1 MPNFR
6 VPSVRV
12 YQELVTTTVNPTTP
26 FMRLCVVG
34 PVYQVETDVPVA
46 DFALSDED
54 YTTAYLNQT
63 LGSVVDTSSVNIKMS
78 DVYVKV
84 WPADDGVN
92 YRSATV
98 NNDGPITKVTG
109 DQEGDFATATI
120 QVDDYIDLTYTDG
133 DTVLTYSSAIQEVS
147 SDGKTLTLK
156 RNLPSP
162 DGGATVTA
170 VVKRPTKED
179 AIIES
184 QFITAN
190 EDAVT
195 VDKSVKVSTAVT
207 DTAAQVV
214 SATVYLSY
222 RALRRDIANDFL
234 TITSQSNAEAKIGS
248 VNINNP
254 MSVAAS
260 LIASAVS
267 DMSYSILPIETDD
280 ANGYRQALDIL
291 STNEDIYVI
300 VPLTN
305 DKDVVSAY
313 ASHCT
318 TLSEPEKSKWRIMYA
333 SQEMPSTKVMVE
345 INDGQLVEGS
355 TANECYIKDTAN
367 GMFVTNNARVT
378 DFVDI
383 YNASNSYQYSLQI
396 LEVLN
401 ESVVT
406 CSTTKWM
413 RTSEGYSELEDKVT
427 VSTQEAVKYEVV
439 RVLDTQ
445 GVAEAI
451 SGIADSFKNKR
462 LRLVYPDTIML
473 NVNSVSE
480 MVPSYYLCVTLG
492 AMRAGYPPHQGFST
506 IGLSGIS
513 RVLRANNM
521 FSDDQLADMAGNG
534 VFWVVQDTPEELP
547 YVLYQTTTDNTQ
559 LETAEDSCV
568 AVVDYASRYL
578 KINLKKVLGRYNVN
592 TISVNYVKTVINSV
606 LDDMTSTSYQY
617 IGPILTGAELISVET
632 EGDKIKPTVHIEI
645 PYPVN
650 GVDVTLQV

>member
-1 MPNFR
+1 MPFR

-26 FMRLCVVG
+26 FMQLCVVG

-120 QVDDYIDLTYTDG
+120 QVDDYIDITYTDG

-195 VDKSVKVSTAVT
+195 IDKNVKVSTAVT

-267 DMSYSILPIETDD
+267 DMSYRILPIETDD

-355 TANECYIKDTAN
+355 TDDECYIKDTAN

-396 LEVLN
+396 IEVLN

-427 VSTQEAVKYEVV
+427 VDSQEAVKYEVV

-445 GVAEAI
+445 GVADAI

-473 NVNSVSE
+473 NINSVSE

-578 KINLKKVLGRYNVN
+578 KINLKNVLGRYNVN

-617 IGPILTGAELISVET
+617 IGPILTGAELLSVET
-632 EGDKIKPTVHIEI
+632 DGDKIKPTVHIEI

>member
-1 MPNFR
+1 MPFR

-26 FMRLCVVG
+26 FMQLCVVG

-84 WPADDGVN
+84 WPANDGVN
-92 YRSATV
+92 HRSATV

-147 SDGKTLTLK
+147 PDGKTLTLK

-162 DGGATVTA
+162 DGDATVTA

-195 VDKSVKVSTAVT
+195 IKKDVKVSTAVT

-267 DMSYSILPIETDD
+267 DMSYRILPIETDD

-318 TLSEPEKSKWRIMYA
+318 TLSEPEKSKWRIVYA

-355 TANECYIKDTAN
+355 TDDECYIKDTAN

-396 LEVLN
+396 IEVLN

-413 RTSEGYSELEDKVT
+413 RTSEGYSELEEQVT
-427 VSTQEAVKYEVV
+427 VDSQQAVKYEVV

-445 GVAEAI
+445 GVADAI
-451 SGIADSFKNKR
+451 SGIAESFKNKR

-473 NVNSVSE
+473 NINSVSE

-578 KINLKKVLGRYNVN
+578 KINLKNVLGRYNVN

-617 IGPILTGAELISVET
+617 IGPILTGAELLSVET

>member
-1 MPNFR
+1 MPFR

-26 FMRLCVVG
+26 FMQLCVVG

-195 VDKSVKVSTAVT
+195 IKKDVKVSTAVT

-234 TITSQSNAEAKIGS
+234 TIISQSNAEAKIGS

-267 DMSYSILPIETDD
+267 DMSYRILPIETDD

-305 DKDVVSAY
+305 DKDVISAY

-345 INDGQLVEGS
+345 INDGQLVKGS
-355 TANECYIKDTAN
+355 TDTECYIKDTAN
-367 GMFVTNNARVT
+367 GMFVANNARVT

-396 LEVLN
+396 IEVLN

-427 VSTQEAVKYEVV
+427 VASQEAVKYEVV

-445 GVAEAI
+445 GVADAI

-473 NVNSVSE
+473 NINSVSE

-578 KINLKKVLGRYNVN
+578 KINLKNVLGRYNVN

-617 IGPILTGAELISVET
+617 IGPILTGAELLSVET

>member
-1 MPNFR
+1 MPFR

-26 FMRLCVVG
+26 FMQLCVVG

-84 WPADDGVN
+84 WPADAGVN

-156 RNLPSP
+156 RNLPSS

-195 VDKSVKVSTAVT
+195 IKKDVKVSTAVT

-234 TITSQSNAEAKIGS
+234 TITSQSNAEAKIGK

-267 DMSYSILPIETDD
+267 DMSYRILPIETDD

-318 TLSEPEKSKWRIMYA
+318 TLSEPEKSKWRIVYA

-345 INDGQLVEGS
+345 INDGQLVKGS
-355 TANECYIKDTAN
+355 TDTECYIKDTAN

-396 LEVLN
+396 IEVLN

-427 VSTQEAVKYEVV
+427 VASQEAVKYEVV

-445 GVAEAI
+445 GVADAI
-451 SGIADSFKNKR
+451 SGIAESFKNKR

-473 NVNSVSE
+473 NINSVSE

-578 KINLKKVLGRYNVN
+578 KINLKNVLGRYNVN

-617 IGPILTGAELISVET
+617 IGPILTGAELLSVET

>member
-98 NNDGPITKVTG
+98 GNDGPITKVTS
-109 DQEGDFATATI
+109 DQEGDFATANI

-147 SDGKTLTLK
+147 ADGKILTLK

-305 DKDVVSAY
+305 DKDVISAY

-355 TANECYIKDTAN
+355 TDDECYIKDTAN

-396 LEVLN
+396 IEVLN

-427 VSTQEAVKYEVV
+427 VDSQEAVKYEVV

-445 GVAEAI
+445 GVADAI

-473 NVNSVSE
+473 NINSVSE

-578 KINLKKVLGRYNVN
+578 KINLKNVLGRYNVN

-617 IGPILTGAELISVET
+617 IGPILTGAELLSVET

>member
-12 YQELVTTTVNPTTP
+12 YQELITTTVNPTTP

-195 VDKSVKVSTAVT
+195 VDKNVKVSTAVT

-445 GVAEAI
+445 GVADAI

-473 NVNSVSE
+473 NINSVSE

-513 RVLRANNM
+513 RVLRANNL

-617 IGPILTGAELISVET
+617 IGPILTGAELLSVET

>member
-1 MPNFR
+1 MPFR

-12 YQELVTTTVNPTTP
+12 YQELVTTTVTPTTP
-26 FMRLCVVG
+26 FMQLCVVG

-195 VDKSVKVSTAVT
+195 IDKNVKVSTAVT

-267 DMSYSILPIETDD
+267 DMSYRILPIETDD

-345 INDGQLVEGS
+345 INDGQLVKGS
-355 TANECYIKDTAN
+355 TDTECYIKDTAN

-396 LEVLN
+396 IEVLN

-427 VSTQEAVKYEVV
+427 VASQEAVKYEVV

-445 GVAEAI
+445 GVADAI

-473 NVNSVSE
+473 NINSVSE

-578 KINLKKVLGRYNVN
+578 KINLKNVLGRYNVN

-617 IGPILTGAELISVET
+617 IGPILTGAELLSVET
-632 EGDKIKPTVHIEI
+632 DGDKIKPTVHIEI

>member
-1 MPNFR
+1 MPFR

-26 FMRLCVVG
+26 FMQLCVVG

-98 NNDGPITKVTG
+98 NNEGPITKVTG

-195 VDKSVKVSTAVT
+195 IKKDVKVSTAVT

-267 DMSYSILPIETDD
+267 DMSYRILPIETDD

-318 TLSEPEKSKWRIMYA
+318 TLSEPEKSKWRIVYA

-355 TANECYIKDTAN
+355 TDDECYIKDTAN

-396 LEVLN
+396 IEVLN

-427 VSTQEAVKYEVV
+427 VASQEAVKYEVV

-445 GVAEAI
+445 GVADAI
-451 SGIADSFKNKR
+451 SGIAESFKNKR

-473 NVNSVSE
+473 NINSVSE

-578 KINLKKVLGRYNVN
+578 KINLKNVLGRYNVN

-617 IGPILTGAELISVET
+617 IGPILTGAELLSVET

>member
-1 MPNFR
+1 MPFR

-26 FMRLCVVG
+26 FMQLCVVG

-195 VDKSVKVSTAVT
+195 IDKNVKVSTAVT

-267 DMSYSILPIETDD
+267 DMSYRILPIETDD

-355 TANECYIKDTAN
+355 TDDECYIKDTAN

-396 LEVLN
+396 IEVLN

-427 VSTQEAVKYEVV
+427 VDSQQAVKYEVV

-445 GVAEAI
+445 GVADAI

-473 NVNSVSE
+473 NINSVSE

-578 KINLKKVLGRYNVN
+578 KINLKNVLGRYNVN

-617 IGPILTGAELISVET
+617 IGPILTGAELLSVET

>member
-1 MPNFR
+1 MPFR

-26 FMRLCVVG
+26 FMQLCVVG

-98 NNDGPITKVTG
+98 NNDGPITKITG

-120 QVDDYIDLTYTDG
+120 QVDDYIDITYTDG

-195 VDKSVKVSTAVT
+195 IDKNVKVSTAVT

-267 DMSYSILPIETDD
+267 DMSYRILPIETDD

-355 TANECYIKDTAN
+355 TDDECYIKDTAN
-367 GMFVTNNARVT
+367 GMFVTNNARAT

-396 LEVLN
+396 IEVLN

-427 VSTQEAVKYEVV
+427 VDSQQAVKYEVV

-473 NVNSVSE
+473 NINSVSE

-578 KINLKKVLGRYNVN
+578 KINLKNVLGRYNVN

>member
-1 MPNFR
+1 MPFR

-26 FMRLCVVG
+26 FMQLCVVG

-147 SDGKTLTLK
+147 ADGKTLTLK

-195 VDKSVKVSTAVT
+195 IKKDVKVSTAVT

-234 TITSQSNAEAKIGS
+234 TITSQSNAEAKIGK

-267 DMSYSILPIETDD
+267 DMSYRILPIETDD

-318 TLSEPEKSKWRIMYA
+318 TLSEPEKSKWRIVYA

-355 TANECYIKDTAN
+355 TDDECYIKDTAN

-396 LEVLN
+396 IEVLN

-413 RTSEGYSELEDKVT
+413 RTSEGYSELEEQVT
-427 VSTQEAVKYEVV
+427 VDSQQAVKYEVV

-445 GVAEAI
+445 GVADAI

-473 NVNSVSE
+473 NINSVSE

-578 KINLKKVLGRYNVN
+578 KINLKNVLGRYNVN

>member
-1 MPNFR
+1 MPFR

-26 FMRLCVVG
+26 FMQLCVVG

-195 VDKSVKVSTAVT
+195 IDKSVKVSTAVT

-267 DMSYSILPIETDD
+267 DMSYRILPIETDD

-355 TANECYIKDTAN
+355 TDAECYIKDTAN

-473 NVNSVSE
+473 NINSVSE

-578 KINLKKVLGRYNVN
+578 KINLKNVLGRYNVN

-617 IGPILTGAELISVET
+617 IGPILTGAELLKVET

>member
-1 MPNFR
+1 MSNFR

-12 YQELVTTTVNPTTP
+12 YQELITTTVNPTTP
-26 FMRLCVVG
+26 FMQLCVVG

-46 DFALSDED
+46 DFTLSDED
-54 YTTAYLNQT
+54 YTTSYLNQT
-63 LGSVVDTSSVNIKMS
+63 LGSVVDTSSVGIKMS

-92 YRSATV
+92 NREATV
-98 NNDGPITKVTG
+98 DNDGPITKVTG
-109 DQEGDFATATI
+109 DVENDFATATI
-120 QVDDYIDLTYTDG
+120 KVDDYIDLTYTKD

-147 SDGKTLTLK
+147 ADGKILTLK

-162 DGGATVTA
+162 DSGATVTA

-179 AIIES
+179 ATIEP
-184 QFITAN
+184 QFITAE
-190 EDAVT
+190 EDLVKI
-195 VDKSVKVSTAVT
+195 DKGVKVSTAVT

-222 RALRRDIANDFL
+222 RALRKDIANDFL
-234 TITSQSNAEAKIGS
+234 TITSQSNATATIGT

-267 DMSYSILPIETDD
+267 DMSYKILPIETDD
-280 ANGYRQALDIL
+280 ANGYRKALDIL

-345 INDGQLVEGS
+345 INDGQLVKGS
-355 TANECYIKDTAN
+355 TDDECYIKDTAN

-378 DFVDI
+378 DFADI

-396 LEVLN
+396 IEVLN

-406 CSTTKWM
+406 CSTTKWL
-413 RTSEGYSELEDKVT
+413 RTSEGYSELEDKIT
-427 VSTQEAVKYEVV
+427 VDSQEAVKYEVV

-445 GVAEAI
+445 GVADAI
-451 SGIADSFKNKR
+451 SGIAQSFKNKR

-534 VFWVVQDTPEELP
+534 VFWVVQDAPEELP

-578 KINLKKVLGRYNVN
+578 KINLKNVLGRYNVN

-617 IGPILTGAELISVET
+617 IGPILTGAELLSVET

>member
-1 MPNFR
+1 MPFR

-26 FMRLCVVG
+26 FMQLCVVG

-84 WPADDGVN
+84 WPANDGVN
-92 YRSATV
+92 HRSATV

-195 VDKSVKVSTAVT
+195 IKKDVKVSTAVT

-234 TITSQSNAEAKIGS
+234 TITSQSNAEAKIGK

-267 DMSYSILPIETDD
+267 DMSYRILPIETDD

-345 INDGQLVEGS
+345 INDGQLVKGS
-355 TANECYIKDTAN
+355 TDAECYIKDTAN

-396 LEVLN
+396 IEVLN

-427 VSTQEAVKYEVV
+427 VASQEAVKYEVV

-445 GVAEAI
+445 GVADAI
-451 SGIADSFKNKR
+451 SGIAESFKNKR

-473 NVNSVSE
+473 NINSVSE

-578 KINLKKVLGRYNVN
+578 KINLKNVLGRYNVN

-617 IGPILTGAELISVET
+617 IGPILTGAELLSVET

>member
-1 MPNFR
+1 MPFR

-26 FMRLCVVG
+26 FMQLCVVG

-184 QFITAN
+184 QFITAD

-195 VDKSVKVSTAVT
+195 IDKSVKVSTAVT

-234 TITSQSNAEAKIGS
+234 TITSQSNAEATIGS

-267 DMSYSILPIETDD
+267 DMSYRILPIETDD

-345 INDGQLVEGS
+345 INDGQLVKGS
-355 TANECYIKDTAN
+355 TDTECYIKDTAN

-427 VSTQEAVKYEVV
+427 VATQEAVKYEVV

-617 IGPILTGAELISVET
+617 IGPILTGAELLKVET

>member
-1 MPNFR
+1 MPFR

-26 FMRLCVVG
+26 FMQLCVVG

-162 DGGATVTA
+162 ESSATVTA

-195 VDKSVKVSTAVT
+195 INKSVKVSTAVT

-234 TITSQSNAEAKIGS
+234 TITSQSNAEAKIGK

-267 DMSYSILPIETDD
+267 DMSYRILPIETDD

-345 INDGQLVEGS
+345 INDGQLVKGS
-355 TANECYIKDTAN
+355 TDTECYIKDTAN

-396 LEVLN
+396 IEVLN

-427 VSTQEAVKYEVV
+427 VASQEAVKYEVV

-445 GVAEAI
+445 GVADAI

-473 NVNSVSE
+473 NINSVSE

-578 KINLKKVLGRYNVN
+578 KINLKNVLGRYNVN

-617 IGPILTGAELISVET
+617 IGPILTGAELLKVET

>member
-1 MPNFR
+1 MPFR

-26 FMRLCVVG
+26 FMQLCVVG

-98 NNDGPITKVTG
+98 NNEGPITKVTG

-195 VDKSVKVSTAVT
+195 IKKDVKVSTAVT

-267 DMSYSILPIETDD
+267 DMSYRILPIETDD

-305 DKDVVSAY
+305 DKDVISAY

-345 INDGQLVEGS
+345 INDGQLVKGS
-355 TANECYIKDTAN
+355 TDTECYIKDTAN

-396 LEVLN
+396 IEVLN

-427 VSTQEAVKYEVV
+427 VASQEAVKYEVV

-445 GVAEAI
+445 GVADAI
-451 SGIADSFKNKR
+451 SGIAESFKNKR

-473 NVNSVSE
+473 NINSVSE

-578 KINLKKVLGRYNVN
+578 KINLKNVLGRYNVN

-617 IGPILTGAELISVET
+617 IGPILTGAELLSVET

>member
-1 MPNFR
+1 MPFR

-26 FMRLCVVG
+26 FMQLCVVG

-84 WPADDGVN
+84 WPADAGVN

-184 QFITAN
+184 QFITAD

-195 VDKSVKVSTAVT
+195 IDKNVKVSTAVT

-222 RALRRDIANDFL
+222 RALRQDIANDFL
-234 TITSQSNAEAKIGS
+234 TITSQSNAEAKIGK

-267 DMSYSILPIETDD
+267 DMSYRILPIETDD

-318 TLSEPEKSKWRIMYA
+318 TLSEPEKSKWRIVYA

-345 INDGQLVEGS
+345 INDGQLVKGS
-355 TANECYIKDTAN
+355 TDTECYIKDTAN

-396 LEVLN
+396 IEVLN

-427 VSTQEAVKYEVV
+427 VASQEAVKYEVV

-445 GVAEAI
+445 GVADAI
-451 SGIADSFKNKR
+451 SGIAESFKNKR

-473 NVNSVSE
+473 NINSVSE

-578 KINLKKVLGRYNVN
+578 KINLKNVLGRYNVN

-617 IGPILTGAELISVET
+617 IGPILTGAELLKVET

>member
-1 MPNFR
+1 MPFR

-12 YQELVTTTVNPTTP
+12 YQELITTTVNPTTP
-26 FMRLCVVG
+26 FMQLCVVG

-195 VDKSVKVSTAVT
+195 IKKDVKVSTAVT

-267 DMSYSILPIETDD
+267 DMSYRILPIETDD

-305 DKDVVSAY
+305 DKDVISAY

-345 INDGQLVEGS
+345 INDGQLVKGS
-355 TANECYIKDTAN
+355 TDTECYIKDTAN

-396 LEVLN
+396 IEVLN

-413 RTSEGYSELEDKVT
+413 RTSEGYSELDDKVT
-427 VSTQEAVKYEVV
+427 VASQEAVKYEVV

-445 GVAEAI
+445 GVADAI
-451 SGIADSFKNKR
+451 SGIAESFKNKR

-473 NVNSVSE
+473 NINSVSE

-617 IGPILTGAELISVET
+617 IGPILTGAELLSVET

>member
-1 MPNFR
+1 MPFR

-26 FMRLCVVG
+26 FMQLCVVG
-34 PVYQVETDVPVA
+34 PVYQVETDVPVD

-98 NNDGPITKVTG
+98 DNAGPITKVTG
-109 DQEGDFATATI
+109 DQEGDFATANI

-147 SDGKTLTLK
+147 ADGKILTLK

-195 VDKSVKVSTAVT
+195 IDKDVKVSTAVT

-267 DMSYSILPIETDD
+267 DMSYRILPIETDD

-345 INDGQLVEGS
+345 INDGQLVKGS
-355 TANECYIKDTAN
+355 TENECYIKDTAN

-383 YNASNSYQYSLQI
+383 YNAANSYQYSLQI

-473 NVNSVSE
+473 NINSVSE

-617 IGPILTGAELISVET
+617 IGPILTGAELLSVET

>member
-1 MPNFR
+1 MPFR

-26 FMRLCVVG
+26 FMQLCVVG

-92 YRSATV
+92 YRPATV

-109 DQEGDFATATI
+109 DQEGDFATSTI

-147 SDGKTLTLK
+147 ADGKTLTLK

-195 VDKSVKVSTAVT
+195 IDKSVKVSTAVT

-267 DMSYSILPIETDD
+267 DMSYRILPIETDD

-427 VSTQEAVKYEVV
+427 VPTQEAVKYEVV

-473 NVNSVSE
+473 NINSVSE

-578 KINLKKVLGRYNVN
+578 KINLKQVLGRYNVN

-617 IGPILTGAELISVET
+617 IGPILTGAELLSVET

>member
-1 MPNFR
+1 MPFR

-26 FMRLCVVG
+26 FMQLCVVG

-63 LGSVVDTSSVNIKMS
+63 LGSVVDTGSVNIKMS

-84 WPADDGVN
+84 WPAGDGVN

-98 NNDGPITKVTG
+98 NNEGPITKVTG

-195 VDKSVKVSTAVT
+195 IDKSVKVSTAVT

-234 TITSQSNAEAKIGS
+234 TITSQSNAEAKIGT

-267 DMSYSILPIETDD
+267 DMSYRILPIETDD

-345 INDGQLVEGS
+345 INDGQLVKGS
-355 TANECYIKDTAN
+355 TNDECYIKDTAN

-396 LEVLN
+396 IEVLN

-406 CSTTKWM
+406 CSTKKWM

-427 VSTQEAVKYEVV
+427 VATQEAVKYEVV

-445 GVAEAI
+445 GVADAI
-451 SGIADSFKNKR
+451 SGIAESFKNKR

-473 NVNSVSE
+473 NINSVSE

-578 KINLKKVLGRYNVN
+578 KINLKNVLGRYNVN

-617 IGPILTGAELISVET
+617 IGPILTGAELLSVET

>member
-1 MPNFR
+1 MPFR

-26 FMRLCVVG
+26 FMQLCVVG

-84 WPADDGVN
+84 WPANDGVN
-92 YRSATV
+92 HRSATV

-195 VDKSVKVSTAVT
+195 IKKDVKVSTAVT

-222 RALRRDIANDFL
+222 RALRQDIANDFL
-234 TITSQSNAEAKIGS
+234 TITSQSNAEAKIGK

-267 DMSYSILPIETDD
+267 DMSYRILPIETDD

-318 TLSEPEKSKWRIMYA
+318 TLSEPEKSKWRIVYA

-345 INDGQLVEGS
+345 INDGQLVKGS
-355 TANECYIKDTAN
+355 TDTECYIKDTAN

-396 LEVLN
+396 IEVLN

-427 VSTQEAVKYEVV
+427 VASQEAVKYEVV

-445 GVAEAI
+445 GVADAI
-451 SGIADSFKNKR
+451 SGIAESFKNKR

-473 NVNSVSE
+473 NINSVSE

-578 KINLKKVLGRYNVN
+578 KINLKNVLGRYNVN

-617 IGPILTGAELISVET
+617 IGPILTGAELLSVET

>member
-1 MPNFR
+1 MPFR

-26 FMRLCVVG
+26 FMQLCVVG

-195 VDKSVKVSTAVT
+195 IKKDVKVSTAVT

-267 DMSYSILPIETDD
+267 DMSYRILPIETDD

-345 INDGQLVEGS
+345 INDGQLVKGS
-355 TANECYIKDTAN
+355 TDTECYIKDTAN

-396 LEVLN
+396 IEVLN

-427 VSTQEAVKYEVV
+427 VASQEAVKYEVV

-445 GVAEAI
+445 GVADAI
-451 SGIADSFKNKR
+451 SGIAESFKNKR

-473 NVNSVSE
+473 NINSVSE

-578 KINLKKVLGRYNVN
+578 KINLKNVLGRYNVN

-617 IGPILTGAELISVET
+617 IGPILTGAELLSVET

>member
-1 MPNFR
+1 MPFR

-12 YQELVTTTVNPTTP
+12 YQELITTTVNPTTP
-26 FMRLCVVG
+26 FMQLCVVG

-98 NNDGPITKVTG
+98 TNGGPITKVTG

-162 DGGATVTA
+162 EGRATVTA

-195 VDKSVKVSTAVT
+195 IKKDVKVSTAVT

-234 TITSQSNAEAKIGS
+234 TITSQSNAKAKIGS

-267 DMSYSILPIETDD
+267 DMSYRILPIETDD

-345 INDGQLVEGS
+345 INDGQLVKGS
-355 TANECYIKDTAN
+355 TAAECYIKDTAN

-396 LEVLN
+396 IEVLN

-445 GVAEAI
+445 GVAGAI

-473 NVNSVSE
+473 NINSVSE

-578 KINLKKVLGRYNVN
+578 KINLKNVLGRYNVN

-617 IGPILTGAELISVET
+617 IGPILTGAELLKVET

>member
-109 DQEGDFATATI
+109 DQEGDFATANI

-214 SATVYLSY
+214 SATVYMSY

-473 NVNSVSE
+473 NINSVSE

-617 IGPILTGAELISVET
+617 IGPILTGAELLSVET

>member
-1 MPNFR
+1 MPFR

-26 FMRLCVVG
+26 FMELCVVG

-84 WPADDGVN
+84 WPADGGVN

-184 QFITAN
+184 QFITAD

-195 VDKSVKVSTAVT
+195 IDKSVKVSTAVT

-267 DMSYSILPIETDD
+267 DMSYRILPIETDD

-345 INDGQLVEGS
+345 INDGQLVKGS
-355 TANECYIKDTAN
+355 TDDECYIKDTAN

-396 LEVLN
+396 IEVLN

-427 VSTQEAVKYEVV
+427 VATQEAVKYEVV

-473 NVNSVSE
+473 NINSVSE

-617 IGPILTGAELISVET
+617 IGPILTGAELLKVET

>member
-1 MPNFR
+1 MPFR

-26 FMRLCVVG
+26 FMQLCVVG

-84 WPADDGVN
+84 WPADAGVN

-195 VDKSVKVSTAVT
+195 IDKNVKVSTAVT

-267 DMSYSILPIETDD
+267 DMSYRILPIETDD

-355 TANECYIKDTAN
+355 TDDECYIKDTAN

-396 LEVLN
+396 IEVLN

-427 VSTQEAVKYEVV
+427 VDSQEAVKYEVV

-445 GVAEAI
+445 GVADAI

-473 NVNSVSE
+473 NINSISE

-578 KINLKKVLGRYNVN
+578 KINLKNVLGRYNVN

>member
-1 MPNFR
+1 MPFR

-26 FMRLCVVG
+26 FMQLCVVG

-98 NNDGPITKVTG
+98 NNEGPITKVTG

-162 DGGATVTA
+162 EGSATVTA

-195 VDKSVKVSTAVT
+195 IKKDVKVSTAVT

-267 DMSYSILPIETDD
+267 DMSYRILPIETDD

-305 DKDVVSAY
+305 DKDVISAY

-345 INDGQLVEGS
+345 INDGQLVKGS
-355 TANECYIKDTAN
+355 TDAECYIKDTAN

-396 LEVLN
+396 IEVLN

-406 CSTTKWM
+406 CSTKN
-413 RTSEGYSELEDKVT
+413 GCVLLKVT
-427 VSTQEAVKYEVV
+427 
-439 RVLDTQ
+439 
-445 GVAEAI
+445 
-451 SGIADSFKNKR
+451 
-462 LRLVYPDTIML
+462 L
-473 NVNSVSE
+473 NS
-480 MVPSYYLCVTLG
+480 
-492 AMRAGYPPHQGFST
+492 
-506 IGLSGIS
+506 
-513 RVLRANNM
+513 
-521 FSDDQLADMAGNG
+521 
-534 VFWVVQDTPEELP
+534 
-547 YVLYQTTTDNTQ
+547 
-559 LETAEDSCV
+559 
-568 AVVDYASRYL
+568 
-578 KINLKKVLGRYNVN
+578 
-592 TISVNYVKTVINSV
+592 
-606 LDDMTSTSYQY
+606 
-617 IGPILTGAELISVET
+617 
-632 EGDKIKPTVHIEI
+632 KIK
-645 PYPVN
+645 
-650 GVDVTLQV
+650 

>member
-1 MPNFR
+1 MPFR

-12 YQELVTTTVNPTTP
+12 YKEIITTTVNPTTP
-26 FMRLCVVG
+26 FMQLCVVG

-46 DFALSDED
+46 DFALSDKD

-84 WPADDGVN
+84 WPAGDGVN

-147 SDGKTLTLK
+147 PDGKTLTLK

-162 DGGATVTA
+162 DGDATVTA

-195 VDKSVKVSTAVT
+195 INKSVKVSTAVT

-267 DMSYSILPIETDD
+267 DMSYRILPIETDD

-345 INDGQLVEGS
+345 INDGQLVDGS
-355 TANECYIKDTAN
+355 TDDECYIKDTAN

-396 LEVLN
+396 IEVLN

-406 CSTTKWM
+406 CSTKKWM

-427 VSTQEAVKYEVV
+427 VDSQEAVKYEVV

-445 GVAEAI
+445 GVADAI

-473 NVNSVSE
+473 NINSVSE

-578 KINLKKVLGRYNVN
+578 KINLKNVLGRYNVN

-617 IGPILTGAELISVET
+617 IGPILTGAELLKVET

>member
-1 MPNFR
+1 MPFR

-26 FMRLCVVG
+26 FMQLCVVG

-195 VDKSVKVSTAVT
+195 IDKDVKVSTAVT

-267 DMSYSILPIETDD
+267 DMSYRILPIETDD

-318 TLSEPEKSKWRIMYA
+318 TLSEPEKSKWRIVYA

-345 INDGQLVEGS
+345 INDGQLVKGS
-355 TANECYIKDTAN
+355 TDTECYIKDTAN

-396 LEVLN
+396 IEVLN

-427 VSTQEAVKYEVV
+427 VASQEAVKYEVV

-445 GVAEAI
+445 GVADAI
-451 SGIADSFKNKR
+451 SGIAESFKNKR

-473 NVNSVSE
+473 NINSVSE

-578 KINLKKVLGRYNVN
+578 KINLKNVLGRYNVN

-617 IGPILTGAELISVET
+617 IGPILTGAELLSVET

>member
-1 MPNFR
+1 MPFR

-26 FMRLCVVG
+26 FMQLCVVG

-84 WPADDGVN
+84 WPADDGGN

-98 NNDGPITKVTG
+98 NNEGPITKVTG

-147 SDGKTLTLK
+147 PDGKTLTLK

-162 DGGATVTA
+162 DGDATVTA

-195 VDKSVKVSTAVT
+195 IKKDVKVSTAVT

-267 DMSYSILPIETDD
+267 DMSYRILPIETDD

-305 DKDVVSAY
+305 DKDVISAY

-345 INDGQLVEGS
+345 INDGQLVNGS
-355 TANECYIKDTAN
+355 TDTECYIKDTAN

-396 LEVLN
+396 IEVLN

-427 VSTQEAVKYEVV
+427 VASQEAVKYEVV

-445 GVAEAI
+445 GVADAI
-451 SGIADSFKNKR
+451 SGIAESFKNKR

-473 NVNSVSE
+473 NINSVSE

-578 KINLKKVLGRYNVN
+578 KINLKNVLGRYNVN

-617 IGPILTGAELISVET
+617 IGPILTGAELLSVET

>member
-1 MPNFR
+1 MPFR

-26 FMRLCVVG
+26 FMQLCVVG

-195 VDKSVKVSTAVT
+195 IDKSVKVSTAVT

-267 DMSYSILPIETDD
+267 DMSYRILPIETDD

-345 INDGQLVEGS
+345 INDGQLVKGS
-355 TANECYIKDTAN
+355 TDTECYIKDTAN

-396 LEVLN
+396 IEVLN

-427 VSTQEAVKYEVV
+427 VASQEAVKYEVV

-445 GVAEAI
+445 GVADAI

-473 NVNSVSE
+473 NINSVSE

-578 KINLKKVLGRYNVN
+578 KINLKNVLGRYNVN

-617 IGPILTGAELISVET
+617 IGPILTGAELLSVET

>member
-1 MPNFR
+1 MPFR

-26 FMRLCVVG
+26 FMQLCVVG

-84 WPADDGVN
+84 WPANDGVN
-92 YRSATV
+92 HRSATV

-195 VDKSVKVSTAVT
+195 IKKDVKVSTAVT

-267 DMSYSILPIETDD
+267 DMSYRILPIETDD

-318 TLSEPEKSKWRIMYA
+318 TLSEPEKSKWRIVYA

-345 INDGQLVEGS
+345 INDGQLVKGS
-355 TANECYIKDTAN
+355 TDAECYIKDTAN

-396 LEVLN
+396 IEVLN

-427 VSTQEAVKYEVV
+427 VASQEAVKYEVV

-445 GVAEAI
+445 GVADAI
-451 SGIADSFKNKR
+451 SGIAESFKNKR

-473 NVNSVSE
+473 NINSVSE

-578 KINLKKVLGRYNVN
+578 KINLKNVLGRYNVN

-617 IGPILTGAELISVET
+617 IGPILTGAELLSVET

>member
-1 MPNFR
+1 MPFR

-26 FMRLCVVG
+26 FMQLCVVG

-98 NNDGPITKVTG
+98 NNEGPITKVTG

-195 VDKSVKVSTAVT
+195 IKKDVKVSTAVT

-234 TITSQSNAEAKIGS
+234 TITSQSNAEAKIGK

-267 DMSYSILPIETDD
+267 DMSYRILPIETDD

-345 INDGQLVEGS
+345 INDGQLVKGS
-355 TANECYIKDTAN
+355 TDTECYIKDTAN

-396 LEVLN
+396 IEVLN

-427 VSTQEAVKYEVV
+427 VASQEAVKYEVV

-445 GVAEAI
+445 GVADAI
-451 SGIADSFKNKR
+451 SGIAESFKNKR

-473 NVNSVSE
+473 NINSVSE

-578 KINLKKVLGRYNVN
+578 KINLKNVLGRYNVN

-617 IGPILTGAELISVET
+617 IGPILTGAELLSVET

>member
-1 MPNFR
+1 MPFR

-26 FMRLCVVG
+26 FMQLCVVG

-195 VDKSVKVSTAVT
+195 IKKDVKVSTAVT

-267 DMSYSILPIETDD
+267 DMSYRILPIETDD

-345 INDGQLVEGS
+345 INDGQLVKGS
-355 TANECYIKDTAN
+355 TDTECYIKDTAN

-396 LEVLN
+396 IEVLN
-401 ESVVT
+401 ESIVT

-427 VSTQEAVKYEVV
+427 VASQEAVKYEVV

-445 GVAEAI
+445 GVADAI
-451 SGIADSFKNKR
+451 SGIAESFKNKR

-473 NVNSVSE
+473 NINSVSE

-578 KINLKKVLGRYNVN
+578 KISLKNVLGRYNVN

-617 IGPILTGAELISVET
+617 IGPILTGAELLSVET

>member
-1 MPNFR
+1 MPFR

-26 FMRLCVVG
+26 FMQLCVVG

-195 VDKSVKVSTAVT
+195 INKSVKVSTAVT

-267 DMSYSILPIETDD
+267 DMSYRILPIETDD

-345 INDGQLVEGS
+345 INDGQLVKGS
-355 TANECYIKDTAN
+355 TDTECYIKDTAN

-396 LEVLN
+396 IEVLN

-427 VSTQEAVKYEVV
+427 VASQEAVKYEVV

-445 GVAEAI
+445 GVADAI
-451 SGIADSFKNKR
+451 SGIAESFKNKR

-473 NVNSVSE
+473 NINSVSE

-578 KINLKKVLGRYNVN
+578 KINLKNVLGRYNVN

-617 IGPILTGAELISVET
+617 IGPILTGAELLSVET

>member
-1 MPNFR
+1 MLFR

-26 FMRLCVVG
+26 FMQLCVVG

-84 WPADDGVN
+84 WPANDGVN
-92 YRSATV
+92 HRSATV

-156 RNLPSP
+156 RNLPAPEGS
-162 DGGATVTA
+162 ATVTA

-195 VDKSVKVSTAVT
+195 IKKDVKVSTAVT

-267 DMSYSILPIETDD
+267 DMSYRILPIETDD

-305 DKDVVSAY
+305 DKDVISAY

-345 INDGQLVEGS
+345 INDGQLVKGS
-355 TANECYIKDTAN
+355 TDTECYIKDTAN

-396 LEVLN
+396 IEVLN

-427 VSTQEAVKYEVV
+427 VASQEAVKYEVV

-445 GVAEAI
+445 GVADAI
-451 SGIADSFKNKR
+451 SGIAESFKNKR

-473 NVNSVSE
+473 NINSVSE

-578 KINLKKVLGRYNVN
+578 KINLKNVLGRYNVN

-617 IGPILTGAELISVET
+617 IGPILTGAELLKVET

>member
-1 MPNFR
+1 MPFR

-12 YQELVTTTVNPTTP
+12 YQELVTTTANPTTP
-26 FMRLCVVG
+26 FMQLCVVG

-92 YRSATV
+92 YRSVTV

-162 DGGATVTA
+162 DGDATVTA

-195 VDKSVKVSTAVT
+195 IKKDVKVSTAVT

-234 TITSQSNAEAKIGS
+234 TITSQSNAKAKIGS

-267 DMSYSILPIETDD
+267 DMSYRILPIETDD

-305 DKDVVSAY
+305 DKDVVSTY

-345 INDGQLVEGS
+345 INDGQLVEGA
-355 TANECYIKDTAN
+355 TNDECYIKDTAN

-396 LEVLN
+396 IGVLN

-406 CSTTKWM
+406 CSTKKWM

-427 VSTQEAVKYEVV
+427 VATQEAVKYEVV

-445 GVAEAI
+445 GVADAI
-451 SGIADSFKNKR
+451 SGIAESFKNKR

-473 NVNSVSE
+473 NINSVSE

-578 KINLKKVLGRYNVN
+578 KINLKNVLGRYNVN

-617 IGPILTGAELISVET
+617 IGPILTGAELLSVET

>member
-1 MPNFR
+1 MPFR

-26 FMRLCVVG
+26 FMQLCVVG

-195 VDKSVKVSTAVT
+195 IDKNVKVSTAVT

-267 DMSYSILPIETDD
+267 DMSYRILPIETDD

-305 DKDVVSAY
+305 DKDVISAY

-355 TANECYIKDTAN
+355 TDDECYLKDTAN

-396 LEVLN
+396 IEVLN

-406 CSTTKWM
+406 CSTKKWM

-427 VSTQEAVKYEVV
+427 VSTQEAIKYEVV

-473 NVNSVSE
+473 NINSVSE

-578 KINLKKVLGRYNVN
+578 KINLKNVLGRYNVN

-617 IGPILTGAELISVET
+617 IGPILTGAELLKVET